1 MDSLS
6 LVRRGEL
13 IDDLNNAIAE
23 VVQAVIITGEKGRIS
38 LTLSIGTEET
48 KAGTIV
54 TVNDKIATKLP
65 ELSSPETR
73 LWADEHGELFEDDPR
88 QGKLFDQPKA
98 TIKPAAIEHQAEDVA
113 DVIEPDQTTKFRK
126 VY

>member
-23 VVQAVIITGEKGRIS
+23 VVQAVIITGKKGRVS

-88 QGKLFDQPKA
+88 QGKLFD
-98 TIKPAAIEHQAEDVA
+98 PAAIEQQAEDVA

>member
-23 VVQAVIITGEKGRIS
+23 VVQAVIITGKKGRVS

-88 QGKLFDQPKA
+88 QGKLFDP
-98 TIKPAAIEHQAEDVA
+98 INPAAIEHQAEDVA